1 MNMKM
6 FLVAVLL
13 QLAVLGASSKSTVAP
28 KYTVNLDLP
37 PEQRWSAV
45 TADYAEPMRNLLGA
59 LKKTVPED
67 LLDAVALLAKDVGAF
82 FPSPYDRE
90 MVGLADALKPMGVS
104 LADVLLGNV
113 LYEITAYGASSS
125 KACTSIVGER
135 LDGRIVHGRNLD
147 YSFQGYLRNV
157 TITVMFERSGK
168 VVYTGTTFAGM
179 VGLLT
184 GQKPHGFTISMD
196 ERDEG
201 QLWMNALSALV
212 SWGSGVSTFII
223 RTALDNAHFDYNSA
237 LGFLTEARF
246 IAPCYIIV
254 GGVNSS
260 QGAVV
265 TRGRIEPKNVW
276 KLDVE
281 KGVWFLVETNYDNWV
296 TPPSS
301 DDRRDPA
308 IQAMVALGRGNLSE
322 ANLFNVLSIPP
333 VLNSGTTYTV
343 VMSAGNPDAYK
354 TWIRT

>member
-1 MNMKM
+1 MR
-6 FLVAVLL
+6 FFVAVVAAL
-13 QLAVLGASSKSTVAP
+13 QLASFASSKSTAAP

-37 PEQRWSAV
+37 PEQRWNAIM
-45 TADYAEPMRNLLGA
+45 ADYAEPVRNLLSA
-59 LKKTVPED
+59 LKKTMPQD
-67 LLDAVALLAKDVGAF
+67 LLEAVALLAEDVSAF
-82 FPSPYDRE
+82 FPSPYDQE
-90 MVGLADALKPMGVS
+90 MVGLADALKPKGVT

-113 LYEITAYGASSS
+113 VYELTAYGPSAS

-157 TITVMFERSGK
+157 TVTVEFQRRGE

-184 GQKPHGFTISMD
+184 GQKPHGFTISLD

-201 QLWMNALSALV
+201 RLWMNILSAMIT
-212 SWGSGVSTFII
+212 WGRGVSTFLI
-223 RTALDNAHFDYNSA
+223 RTALDNDNFDYNKA
-237 LGFLTEARF
+237 LSFLTNEPF
-246 IAPCYIIV
+246 IAPCYVIV

-265 TRGRIEPKNVW
+265 TRGRLEPANVW
-276 KLDVE
+276 KLDAE
-281 KGVWFLVETNYDNWV
+281 EGVWFLVETNYDNWV

-308 IQAMVALGRGNLSE
+308 IQSMKALGRGNLSE
-322 ANLFNVLSIPP
+322 TNLFNVLSIPP

-343 VMSAGNPDAYK
+343 VMSAGNPDAYN